1 MADPRPFDARRPDD
15 GQPDLDR
22 DAKIDELLLAGLE
35 QYFDGRYQEAINIW
49 GRVLFLDRGHQ
60 RARAYIERARGAL
73 AERQRTT
80 EELVQEG
87 VAALDRGDGP
97 AARRLLSTAVATG
110 EPHDL
115 AHAYLDRLDRLSP
128 PAADRASH
136 PRTSGAEGAAAS
148 RRGRRTGAAPPVR
161 ALPIIG
167 AAILVGVVIL
177 FAASRDLLRPFVAQ
191 DWRQAPA
198 AGAASTP
205 DPLPAPRPSEIAL
218 GRARD
223 LYRSGHLKAAL
234 AALDGVTEADPL
246 GQEAIRLRAEIQR
259 VLLESAGAATTAAAD
274 VVPPVPEAPAPKP
287 AEVRR

>member
-1 MADPRPFDARRPDD
+1 MADPQSLDTLGSDD

-35 QYFDGRYQEAINIW
+35 QYFAGRYQEAINVW

-97 AARRLLSTAVATG
+97 AARRLLATAVATG

-115 AHAYLDRLDRLSP
+115 AHTYLDRLDRLSP
-128 PAADRASH
+128 VPQEPETS
-136 PRTSGAEGAAAS
+136 PRTVGGARTQHKGGRGILAATA
-148 RRGRRTGAAPPVR
+148 RPVR
-161 ALPIIG
+161 ALPILG
-167 AAILVGVVIL
+167 AAILVGVVIV
-177 FAASRDLLRPFVAQ
+177 FAASRDLLRPLVARE
-191 DWRQAPA
+191 WRRAPA
-198 AGAASTP
+198 VGAASAP
-205 DPLPAPRPSEIAL
+205 EPLPVPRPSEVAL

-223 LYRSGHLKAAL
+223 LYKSGHLKAAL
-234 AALDGVTEADPL
+234 AALGGVSEADPL
-246 GQEAIRLRAEIQR
+246 GPEATRLKAELQR
-259 VLLESAGAATTAAAD
+259 ILIESSAAAAGLAGA
-274 VVPPVPEAPAPKP
+274 PPPAVPEAKA
-287 AEVRR
+287 AEVRQ

>member
-1 MADPRPFDARRPDD
+1 MADPRSIDTLGSDD
-15 GQPDLDR
+15 DPPDLDR

-73 AERQRTT
+73 AERQRST

-97 AARRLLSTAVATG
+97 SARRLLATALATG

-115 AHAYLDRLDRLSP
+115 AHTYLERLDRLSP
-128 PAADRASH
+128 PSHDPGGPTRGERA
-136 PRTSGAEGAAAS
+136 RRAEAAS
-148 RRGRRTGAAPPVR
+148 QRLLPGSARPVR

-167 AAILVGVVIL
+167 AAMLVGVVIL
-177 FAASRDLLRPFVAQ
+177 FAASRDLLGPLVARE
-191 DWRQAPA
+191 WRQAPA
-198 AGAASTP
+198 AGAVITP
-205 DPLPAPRPSEIAL
+205 EPLPAPRPSEVAL

-223 LYRSGHLKAAL
+223 LSRSGHLKAAL
-234 AALDGVTEADPL
+234 AALDGVSDADPL
-246 GQEAIRLRAEIQR
+246 APEAARLKVELQSI
-259 VLLESAGAATTAAAD
+259 LLEPAVAAARAAG
-274 VVPPVPEAPAPKP
+274 PTQPSSPGPKP

>member
-1 MADPRPFDARRPDD
+1 MADSRPIDALRSDD
-15 GQPDLDR
+15 GPSDLDR

-60 RARAYIERARGAL
+60 RARAYIERARSAL
-73 AERQRTT
+73 AERQRST

-87 VAALDRGDGP
+87 MAALDRGDGP

-115 AHAYLDRLDRLSP
+115 AHTYLDRLDRISAP
-128 PAADRASH
+128 PAEEQAK
-136 PRTSGAEGAAAS
+136 PRTAGAEDADNA
-148 RRGRRTGAAPPVR
+148 GRRLLARRARPVR

-167 AAILVGVVIL
+167 AAALVGIVIF
-177 FAASRDLLRPFVAQ
+177 FAASRDLLRPLVARE
-191 DWRQAPA
+191 WRQAPA
-198 AGAASTP
+198 TGVAATI
-205 DPLPAPRPSEIAL
+205 DPLPVPRPSEIAL

-223 LYRSGHLKAAL
+223 LYESGHLKAAL
-234 AALDGVTEADPL
+234 TALDGVSEADPL
-246 GQEAIRLRAEIQR
+246 GSEAIRLRAEIQR
-259 VLLESAGAATTAAAD
+259 VLMESAGALSSPASAPPAA
-274 VVPPVPEAPAPKP
+274 PGQRP